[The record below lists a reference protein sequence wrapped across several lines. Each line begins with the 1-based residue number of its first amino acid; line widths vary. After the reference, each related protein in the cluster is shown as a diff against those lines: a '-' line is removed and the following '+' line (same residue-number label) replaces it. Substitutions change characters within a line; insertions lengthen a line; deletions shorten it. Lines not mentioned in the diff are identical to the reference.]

1 MIDDRVVNRFDFLII
16 VAVASLAWGSYEL
29 LGAFT
34 PIRLIGFYG
43 WVVAYKNRRVLK
55 KTTNGLSLLFF
66 FWISYSFF
74 SIINTFKFSSWIIQF
89 CHTTTMMGAIMAL
102 SIWGLRARNSL
113 KSINYGWLLF
123 VFLTMPIA
131 IWELTT
137 GNHLSSGSFNEDTVG
152 AFGVM
157 KPFAAVTFVNYNSYV
172 VMLCI
177 AVPFL
182 YALLFK
188 GGIIDRVCSLIALMF
203 TFVVLVFNTSR
214 GGIICFVISLL
225 FYIVFT
231 FLGRG
236 LLKKVVIVVVLVL
249 GSSFL
254 ISNFTDIELLE
265 PLIRRSESTGLFEDI
280 SRTDVW
286 LRSVKLSAKYLFIGN
301 GCGSMPYV
309 LEHYYPSE
317 LNFCHNYFLE
327 ILLEYGLV
335 IFLVWFTKIFQIV
348 KSSLKSK
355 FVEIKYVALYV
366 IISSPFLLVIDDYYS
381 QRAGIW
387 IYVASILL
395 MCNYNKA
402 SHCNDGV

>member
-1 MIDDRVVNRFDFLII
+1 MY
-16 VAVASLAWGSYEL
+16 SL
-29 LGAFT
+29 
-34 PIRLIGFYG
+34 
-43 WVVAYKNRRVLK
+43 
-55 KTTNGLSLLFF
+55 
-66 FWISYSFF
+66 
-74 SIINTFKFSSWIIQF
+74 
-89 CHTTTMMGAIMAL
+89 C
-102 SIWGLRARNSL
+102 
-113 KSINYGWLLF
+113 
-123 VFLTMPIA
+123 
-131 IWELTT
+131 
-137 GNHLSSGSFNEDTVG
+137 SGV
-152 AFGVM
+152 
-157 KPFAAVTFVNYNSYV
+157 
-172 VMLCI
+172 I
-177 AVPFL
+177 FL

-309 LEHYYPSE
+309 LEHYYPS
-317 LNFCHNYFLE
+317 
-327 ILLEYGLV
+327 
-335 IFLVWFTKIFQIV
+335 
-348 KSSLKSK
+348 
-355 FVEIKYVALYV
+355 
-366 IISSPFLLVIDDYYS
+366 
-381 QRAGIW
+381 
-387 IYVASILL
+387 
-395 MCNYNKA
+395 
-402 SHCNDGV
+402 